1 MIKKIGKVILTL
13 IIILIA
19 VYFLFFQKKYP
30 LTIVTH
36 SLTIGN
42 AVDSLNGVIV
52 YNNGTIYSKSFGK
65 HYNKD
70 STYYYGKKWQCV
82 EFIKR
87 YYYDYLK
94 HKMPNGFGNANDFF
108 DKKLLQGAFNKSR
121 GLYQFI
127 NGGNER
133 PKVND
138 LLVFDGKY
146 GHVAIVSKVNEN
158 EIEVIQQN
166 IYMTPRQTFVLKKE
180 NNSYT
185 IGEKRK
191 PLGWL
196 RLKQQ

>member
-1 MIKKIGKVILTL
+1 MIKKIGKFFLVL
-13 IIILIA
+13 IIISIA
-19 VYFLFFQKKYP
+19 VYLIFFQKKYP

-36 SLTIGN
+36 SLTIGD

-52 YNNGTIYSKSFGK
+52 YNNGTIYSKSYGK
-65 HYNKD
+65 HYSAD

-108 DKKLLQGAFNKSR
+108 DKKLVQGAFNKSR

-133 PKVND
+133 PKIND
-138 LLVFDGKY
+138 LIVFDGKY

-196 RLKQQ
+196 RLKQ